1 MRPKRTPQSSALWFT
16 LLAAMACG
24 PSGNASSGQEPN
36 TPDSPVLHPIPA
48 AVRPGL
54 DVFLTDSVHLV
65 QGMRVGLITNHTGLD
80 REGVHGIDRLVA
92 APEVNLVALFSPEH
106 GIRGEAEAGIE
117 IDSAQDPST
126 GLRIHSLYGAT
137 LKPTPEMLEEV
148 DILLF
153 DIQDVGARFY
163 TYVSTMAKAMEA
175 AGEAGIP
182 LVVLDRPNPI
192 GGVSVQGGVLD
203 PAYST
208 FVGLYPIPMRHGM
221 TPAELAR
228 LFVGEFDIR
237 VDLSV
242 VPVEGWR
249 RDMTFT
255 ETGLPWVPLSPNMPS
270 VESATHYPGT
280 CLFEGT
286 NVSVGRGTDVAFQV
300 LGAPWLDG
308 GALVA
313 AMADYD
319 LPGVEFQTHSFTPEA
334 PGDGKFPDETL
345 HGIRLAVTGPDYNP
359 SRTAVA
365 ILKET
370 HAMAGEE
377 WVWHVA
383 HFDRLAGTDELR
395 EGLEAGLSLDALVE
409 GWDQELATFLET
421 RAGYLIY

>member
-1 MRPKRTPQSSALWFT
+1 MRPKRTPQSSAIGFT
-16 LLAAMACG
+16 LFALMACG
-24 PSGNASSGQEPN
+24 PGGNASSGQEPN
-36 TPDSPVLHPIPA
+36 TPDSPVLHPITA

-65 QGMRVGLITNHTGLD
+65 RDMRVGLITNHTGLD

-126 GLRIHSLYGAT
+126 GLPIHSLYGAT

-228 LFVGEFDIR
+228 LFVGEFGIR

-249 RDMTFT
+249 RDMTFS

-319 LPGVEFQTHSFTPEA
+319 LPGVEFHTHSFTPEA

-345 HGIRLAVTGPDYNP
+345 PGIRLAVTGTDYNP

-365 ILKET
+365 ILRET
-370 HAMAGEE
+370 HRMAGEE

-409 GWDQELATFLET
+409 SWDQELATFLQT
-421 RAGYLIY
+421 RAEHLIY